1 MSVLKS
7 IRFGLNG
14 WLILLGVS
22 AAIALMM
29 PSLATVAL
37 ITIIGIPIGIY
48 LMAAPFLFLL
58 VAGISLVSH
67 FLGGGWAARIA
78 GATVTMALLA
88 APPYFVN
95 QSLDSR
101 ANAFVAEDH
110 DDGIKPAG
118 RIIAILN
125 DRAGGYGK
133 DTLNCDGF
141 CQRALING
149 VADQIL
155 LVAQDLNLAI
165 DPAKPAASFRME
177 KRAFCPPVKL
187 PQGHDPIEIEGE
199 QKNWQGK
206 RIDELMQLEIAKGN
220 CLIAETVPLGMAD
233 VVFSVGTIHRG
244 QSTISAGLSLFA
256 DTVKADRI
264 TMHEKRGS
272 SFVETYRWTGVVVH
286 KLAPFYAPTIE
297 GGAELRA
304 YPVLARTMD
313 KININEKYYDG
324 PDWSGFLVNRMQYDL
339 AKRADQAEE
348 DTRTVLKDALMRP
361 AADSGAPGQVSSDF
375 FEGIQR
381 GRKIEGEDL
390 EIARKLL
397 EDERFPVL
405 IGAPTAVLYAKN
417 APPDYFDAIGDA
429 MFKRLRAFAALD
441 DGKPYPSW
449 REEASTIGRVID
461 ALPREAILKHRDDL
475 EWLARHERLRVR
487 AYGGLYRLSEFGAD
501 GAKTLLW
508 LIDDSQRF
516 KSARDGSS
524 DDWQHPYLAGL
535 TGLCRSGAAAKDMVQ
550 PFYDRLKDGRIVKFG
565 SYWRLNIHT
574 LTGMGANPDDMWQY
588 LQTDDKN
595 NTRARMDREVARAMK
610 KVECYW

>member
-1 MSVLKS
+1 MRNFIRIGLKS
-7 IRFGLNG
+7 WMIIF
-14 WLILLGVS
+14 GVS
-22 AAIALMM
+22 AAIALLM
-29 PSLATVAL
+29 PSLAIVAM

-58 VAGISLVSH
+58 ASGTYVVSR
-67 FLGGGWAARIA
+67 FLGGGWAALIA
-78 GATVTMALLA
+78 GAGVTLALLA

-95 QSLDSR
+95 KTLDSR
-101 ANAFVAEDH
+101 AKAFAAGDH
-110 DDGIKPAG
+110 DDGSKPAG
-118 RIIAILN
+118 RAIAVLT
-125 DRAGGYGK
+125 DRPGGYGK

-149 VADQIL
+149 VADRV
-155 LVAQDLNLAI
+155 LVAAQDLNLAI
-165 DPAKPAASFRME
+165 VPAKPAASFRME
-177 KRAFCPPVKL
+177 KRAACPPVKL
-187 PQGHDPIEIEGE
+187 PQGDDPIKIEGE

-220 CLIAETVPLGMAD
+220 CLIAETVPLGLAD
-233 VVFSVGTIHRG
+233 IVLSVGNVHRG
-244 QSTISAGLSLFA
+244 QSTIGAGLSLFA

-272 SFVETYRWTGVVVH
+272 SFVETYRWTGVVVQR
-286 KLAPFYAPTIE
+286 LAPFYAPTIE

-304 YPVLARTMD
+304 YAVLARTTD
-313 KININEKYYDG
+313 KINITEKYYHE
-324 PDWSGFLVNRMQYDL
+324 PDWSGFLVNRLKYDL

-361 AADSGAPGQVSSDF
+361 AVDGGAPGQVGADF
-375 FEGIQR
+375 FDGIQR
-381 GRKIEGEDL
+381 NRRIAGGDL
-390 EIARKLL
+390 DIARKLL
-397 EDERFPVL
+397 EDERFPVPN
-405 IGAPTAVLYAKN
+405 GAPTAVLYAKD
-417 APPDYFDAIGDA
+417 APADYFDAIGVA

-441 DGKPYPSW
+441 DGKPYPAW
-449 REEASTIGRVID
+449 RDEASSIARVID
-461 ALPREAILKHRDDL
+461 ALPRETILKHRDDL
-475 EWLARHERLRVR
+475 EWLAKHERLRVR
-487 AYGGLYRLSEFGAD
+487 AYGALYRLSEFGAE

-516 KSARDGSS
+516 KSARNGSS

-535 TGLCRSGAAAKDMVQ
+535 TGLCRSGAAGKDMVQ

-574 LTGMGANPDDMWQY
+574 LTGMGASPEDMWTY

-595 NTRARMDREVARAMK
+595 HTRTRMDREVARAKK